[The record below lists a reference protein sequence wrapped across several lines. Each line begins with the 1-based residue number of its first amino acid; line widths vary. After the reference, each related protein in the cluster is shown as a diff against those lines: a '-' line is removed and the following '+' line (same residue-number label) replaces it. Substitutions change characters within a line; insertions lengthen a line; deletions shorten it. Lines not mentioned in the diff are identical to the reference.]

1 MPRVTRILIANR
13 GEIAA
18 RILRTAHD
26 MGISSV
32 AVYSDADRD
41 LPFVRQADQAV
52 CLGGAAANQSY
63 LRTDKLL
70 AAAELTGAD
79 AIHPGFGFLA
89 ENADFARACANAG
102 LTFIGPSP
110 DAIAQM
116 GSKQLSK
123 TLVAAAGVPVIPG
136 YQGTDQSLATL
147 EREALQ
153 IGFPVLVKASAG
165 GGGKGMR
172 VVTQASELSA
182 AIAGAKREA
191 SSSFGDDTL
200 LIEKYIAS
208 PRHVEIQIL
217 GDTHGKLLHLFEREC
232 SIQRRHQKIIEET
245 PSPALTPAL
254 RARMGAAAV
263 TVGRTVGY
271 YNAGTVEFIL
281 DPQGNFYFLE
291 VNTRLQVEHPITEA
305 VTGVDIV
312 REQIR
317 VARGQALDLEQE
329 QLTLNGAAIECRLYA
344 EDARNG
350 FLPTTGSIA
359 DFWLPPVPGLRVD
372 AGVETGSVVGI
383 HYDPMLAKVITWGHD
398 RREAIDRMQRALSLA
413 SVQGVTT
420 NVQFL
425 RQVLAHPEFLR
436 GNLSTH
442 FIQDQLS
449 AATSRDGADLSRE
462 ALFELAGVATLASHE
477 DQRRGQVVLPALEP
491 GFRNN
496 RFQREWLEYEHQGQT
511 LRVDYQN
518 QGAGELSVEVQ
529 GAAGDSL
536 ALRLR
541 PLALRDHELHY
552 EVDGADGATLRR
564 SARVVR
570 RADRCYVSSLLGS
583 VALRELPRFKRA
595 QVEVEAGAC
604 VAPMPGKV
612 VKLLAEIGQSVE
624 VGAVLVIL
632 EAMKMEH
639 SVKASSAG
647 VVKQVRVAEGDQV
660 EDSSVL
666 VVIEPHDA

>member
-1 MPRVTRILIANR
+1 MTRVTRILIANR

-18 RILRTAHD
+18 RIMRTAHE
-26 MGISSV
+26 MGIGSV

-41 LPFVRQADQAV
+41 LPFVRQADQAA
-52 CLGGAAANQSY
+52 CLGGAAASESY
-63 LRTDKLL
+63 LRTDKIL
-70 AAAELTGAD
+70 AAAKLTGAD

-89 ENADFARACANAG
+89 ENADFARACADAG

-123 TLVAAAGVPVIPG
+123 GLVEAAGVPVIPG
-136 YQGTDQSLATL
+136 YQGADQSSETL
-147 EREALQ
+147 EREALK

-172 VVTQASELSA
+172 VVSQASELSA

-245 PSPALTPAL
+245 PSPALNAEL

-263 TVGRTVGY
+263 AVGKAVGY

-317 VARGQALDLEQE
+317 VARGAALELEQE

-350 FLPTTGSIA
+350 FLPTTGSVA
-359 DFWLPPVPGLRVD
+359 DFWIHPVPGLRVD
-372 AGVETGSVVGI
+372 AGVEAGTSVGI

-398 RREAIDRMQRALSLA
+398 RQEAIDRMQRALSLG
-413 SVQGVTT
+413 SVQGVKT
-420 NVQFL
+420 NIQFL
-425 RQVLAHPEFLR
+425 LQILAHPEFLR
-436 GNLSTH
+436 GNIHTH
-442 FIQDQLS
+442 FIQDHMA
-449 AATSRDGADLSRE
+449 AATAGDGTDLSRP
-462 ALFELAGVATLASHE
+462 ALAELACVATLATHE
-477 DQRRGQVVLPALEP
+477 GRRRSQAVLPALEP

-496 RFQREWLEYEHQGQT
+496 RYQREWLEFEHQGET

-518 QGAGELSVEVQ
+518 LGAGELSAEFTGGVGE
-529 GAAGDSL
+529 GH

-541 PLALRDHELHY
+541 PLALGEQELQY
-552 EVDGADGATLRR
+552 ELDTADGVTLRR
-564 SARVVR
+564 TARVVR
-570 RADRCYVSSLLGS
+570 RGDRCYVSSSLGS

-595 QVEVEAGAC
+595 ELEVDPGAC

-612 VKLLAEIGQSVE
+612 VKLQAEVGQSVE
-624 VGAVLVIL
+624 VGTVLVIL

-639 SVKASSAG
+639 SVKASSPG
-647 VVKQVRVAEGDQV
+647 IVREVRVKEGDQV
-660 EDSSVL
+660 EDASVL